1 MNHYYRI
8 FIYSGQ
14 LDVIIGAPLTERF
27 LNVLQWSGLEEYKEA
42 DRTIW
47 MDETQTDPVSGY
59 VREAKTM
66 TQIIIRGAGH
76 IAPHDQPVRA
86 LDMINHMVHGTAFG
100 PATKQEEVEL

>member
-1 MNHYYRI
+1 
-8 FIYSGQ
+8 
-14 LDVIIGAPLTERF
+14 
-27 LNVLQWSGLEEYKEA
+27 
-42 DRTIW
+42 